1 MFLRPGAIS
10 ISIDLL
16 VRKRIDRL
24 RVRCTHKANISNHL
38 PPLDIYPPGVY
49 TGSMTNRDSSAQP
62 HGYTPNKEA
71 HLKRLRRIE
80 GQVRGIARMVEEDKY
95 CIDVLTQVAAVSK
108 ALHAVSLNLLEEH
121 MGHCVTNAAIES
133 ERTGDAT
140 IVDEKIK
147 EATAAISR
155 MMRS

>member
-1 MFLRPGAIS
+1 M
-10 ISIDLL
+10 
-16 VRKRIDRL
+16 
-24 RVRCTHKANISNHL
+24 
-38 PPLDIYPPGVY
+38 
-49 TGSMTNRDSSAQP
+49 
-62 HGYTPNKEA
+62 
-71 HLKRLRRIE
+71 KRLRRIE

-133 ERTGDAT
+133 ECTGDAT
-140 IVDEKIK
+140 IVEEKIK

>member
-1 MFLRPGAIS
+1 METTSNQCCHSTSDQVSTASGAP
-10 ISIDLL
+10 
-16 VRKRIDRL
+16 
-24 RVRCTHKANISNHL
+24 TEEPTEA
-38 PPLDIYPPGVY
+38 Y
-49 TGSMTNRDSSAQP
+49 TGACCGGEAPETQ
-62 HGYTPNKEA
+62 HGYASNKEA

-80 GQVRGIARMVEEDKY
+80 GQVRVFARMVEEDKY

-140 IVDEKIK
+140 IVEEKIK